1 MASIKIIIP
10 KEFTVEE
17 ASSFRENS
25 LELLSKGEYNFEID
39 FKQCTFI
46 DSTGLGVLVSTYKK
60 CMEKKGNFTLYS
72 INADVMKLFKLTRL
86 DKVFDIR

>member
-1 MASIKIIIP
+1 MTSTKIIIP

-17 ASSFRENS
+17 ASSFRERS
-25 LELLSKGEYNFEID
+25 LELLGKGEINFEID

-60 CMEKKGNFTLYS
+60 CTEKNGNFTLYS

>member
-1 MASIKIIIP
+1 MTSTKIIIP

-17 ASSFRENS
+17 ASSFRERS
-25 LELLSKGEYNFEID
+25 LELLLKGEINFDIN

-60 CMEKKGNFTLYS
+60 CTEKNGRFTLYS